1 MLAFET
7 PSWESIKAAAL
18 PICYAGILSSG
29 VGYTLQI
36 VAQKDTQP
44 TVASLLMSLESVFSL
59 IFGWMILREAM
70 SGVELLGC
78 LVMFA
83 AIIWVQLPGKKKSV
97 TEQ

>member
-1 MLAFET
+1 M
-7 PSWESIKAAAL
+7 
-18 PICYAGILSSG
+18 
-29 VGYTLQI
+29 
-36 VAQKDTQP
+36 
-44 TVASLLMSLESVFSL
+44 LMSLESVFSL